1 MPLKVIQEQ
10 LGHSSLALKADTYTH
25 VQPQV
30 ASDAAAIIARLTL
43 GADPASAAREQR
55 AKETTLGAPLDE
67 ENAQIMRV
75 RRQGLE
81 PRTRGL
87 RVRCSAS

>member
-1 MPLKVIQEQ
+1 MFRHGTAGQRK
-10 LGHSSLALKADTYTH
+10 ALIEAN
-25 VQPQV
+25 V
-30 ASDAAAIIARLTL
+30 AEIRFEEEKII
-43 GADPASAAREQR
+43 PVF
-55 AKETTLGAPLDE
+55 KIPE
-67 ENAQIMRV
+67 EEVVRVMEPVV